1 MIEGFGP
8 VYDENSEVLILGSF
22 PSVKSRAEGFYYG
35 NRRNRFWNLLREYSG
50 FDFGDDIRSKREFLL
65 SRGIALWD
73 VVASC
78 EIVGSADADIKSPT
92 PANLKKVIDGSKIRA
107 VICNGKKAFE
117 LYSAHFAF
125 PVKVYALPSTS
136 PANVSFDKSAWF
148 AAFDELNLKGG
159 SSRLTN

>member
-1 MIEGFGP
+1 MMIEGFEP
-8 VYDENSEVLILGSF
+8 VFDENSEVMILGSF

-35 NRRNRFWNLLREYSG
+35 NKRNRFWNLLREYFG
-50 FDFGDDIRSKREFLL
+50 CYFGDDALAKTEFLL

-78 EIVGSADADIKSPT
+78 EIVGSADADIKFPT
-92 PANLKKVIDGSKIRA
+92 VANIKKVVDGSKIRA
-107 VICNGKKAFE
+107 IICNGKKSFE
-117 LYSAHFAF
+117 LYSAHFDF

-148 AAFDELNLKGG
+148 AAFDELYLKG
-159 SSRLTN
+159 